1 MYALLQA
8 AVVGVEVKARNPILP
23 EGKEILWAAV
33 GFIIIFAVL
42 AKLAFPAV
50 KKALKAREDHIRADL
65 EAAEASRTEA
75 EQALEGYRLQL
86 AEARTEAGR
95 IIEEARQA
103 ADQVRQDLMRKAED
117 DARVA
122 REQAGHDIQLAAER
136 ATADLQNRVAQL
148 SIELAEKVVERNL
161 DRETQHA
168 LIESYIN
175 SVGSN

>member
-42 AKLAFPAV
+42 AKLAFPAI

-117 DARVA
+117 DARSPVS
-122 REQAGHDIQLAAER
+122 RR
-136 ATADLQNRVAQL
+136 ATTSSSRPSGRQPISRTASPSCRSSWPRKWWSAT
-148 SIELAEKVVERNL
+148 STAR
-161 DRETQHA
+161 RSTR
-168 LIESYIN
+168 
-175 SVGSN
+175 